1 VTRLRILLTRP
12 EPDAERTAARLAR
25 LGHHVL
31 IDSLLT
37 IEPVAIDKLP
47 AGPFAA
53 VAATSA
59 NALRNAGGR
68 GRFDSLRSVPLYAV
82 GGHTGEAAREAG
94 FASVVV
100 AEGDAAALARL
111 LSERIKPSSRVLHL
125 AGEERA
131 QDLKALLAPAGIAVE
146 TVVLYRMRPA
156 DNLSVATVA
165 ALASA
170 KLDAVLHY
178 SPRSAASFIALAQ
191 KQNLIGAMRN
201 LRHLCLSEAVAAP
214 LTAIGV
220 KVEIAAR
227 PEETALIDLLES

>member
-1 VTRLRILLTRP
+1 MTILRILLTRP
-12 EPDAERTAARLAR
+12 EPDTARTAARLAR
-25 LGHHVL
+25 LGHRVL
-31 IDSLLT
+31 IDSLLM

-53 VAATSA
+53 AVATSA
-59 NALRNAGGR
+59 NALRIAGR
-68 GRFDSLRSVPLYAV
+68 GRFEFLHSIPLYAV

-94 FASVVV
+94 FATVVV

-111 LSERIKPSSRVLHL
+111 LCERIKPASRVLHL
-125 AGEERA
+125 AGEDRA

-156 DNLSVATVA
+156 ENLSAATVT
-165 ALASA
+165 ALAA
-170 KLDAVLHY
+170 GKLDVVLHY

-191 KQNLIGAMRN
+191 KQNLAGAIRN

-214 LTAIGV
+214 LTAIGA

-227 PEETALIDLLES
+227 PEETALIDLLEF

>member
-1 VTRLRILLTRP
+1 MNHLRVLLTRP
-12 EPDAERTAARLAR
+12 EPDAERSAARLAR
-25 LGHHVL
+25 LGHHAL

-37 IEPVAIDKLP
+37 IELVEIDKLP

-59 NALRNAGGR
+59 NALRIVGGR
-68 GRFDSLRSVPLYAV
+68 DRFDSLRSIPLYAV

-94 FASVVV
+94 FASVVF

-111 LSERIKPSSRVLHL
+111 LTERIKPASRVLHL
-125 AGEERA
+125 AGEDRA
-131 QDLKALLAPAGIAVE
+131 QDLKALLAPAGIAVD
-146 TVVLYRMRPA
+146 TLVLYRMRPA
-156 DNLSVATVA
+156 ENLSAATVA
-165 ALASA
+165 ALAA
-170 KLDAVLHY
+170 GKLDAVLHY
-178 SPRSAASFIALAQ
+178 SPRSAANFIALAQ
-191 KQNLIGAMRN
+191 KQNLAGTMRN

-214 LTAIGV
+214 LAAIGA

>member
-1 VTRLRILLTRP
+1 VTTLRILLTRP
-12 EPDAERTAARLAR
+12 EPDAARTAARLAR

-31 IDSLLT
+31 IDSLLMT
-37 IEPVAIDKLP
+37 EPVAIDKLP

-59 NALRNAGGR
+59 NALRFAGR
-68 GRFDSLRSVPLYAV
+68 GRFEFLHSIPLYAV
-82 GGHTGEAAREAG
+82 GGHTGAAARAAG
-94 FASVVV
+94 FATVVV

-111 LSERIKPSSRVLHL
+111 LCERIKPSSRVLHL
-125 AGEERA
+125 AGEDRA
-131 QDLKALLAPAGIAVE
+131 QDLKALLEPAGIAVD
-146 TVVLYRMRPA
+146 TLVLYRMRPA
-156 DNLSVATVA
+156 ENLSAATVT
-165 ALASA
+165 ALASG

-178 SPRSAASFIALAQ
+178 SPRSAASFIALAN
-191 KQNLIGAMRN
+191 KQNLAGAIRN

-214 LTAIGV
+214 LTAIGA